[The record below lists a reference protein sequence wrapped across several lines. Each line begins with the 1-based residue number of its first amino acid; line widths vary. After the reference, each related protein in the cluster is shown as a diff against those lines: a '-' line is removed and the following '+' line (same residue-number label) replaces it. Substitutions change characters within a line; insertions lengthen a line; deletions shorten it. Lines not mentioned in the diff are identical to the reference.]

1 MRGSLST
8 IVLILGTTSFAAA
21 QDVSSLQR
29 TIDTL
34 ARPVS
39 EEQLRE
45 LAADRPNAYVYF
57 VQRFLADRG
66 LFSGGADGQLK
77 GGTIQALLTYCRAS
91 GIETV
96 CAGGPMRPEAVAA
109 VARAIVADLVP
120 VLPAGWRIAD
130 NGKGGSIGLTIEL
143 VSAGPNEAILRFSGT
158 AARTGYINVELSPLQ
173 PAAPGNWVAS
183 VSARGQQ
190 DGQDAGDLWLRTAVL
205 DENGYIGELF
215 TGPRLPEGEQTT
227 RVTASGTPDEGATR
241 LLPYVQF
248 WLQAGQQIDTT
259 VTLADPSFEQQ

>member
-8 IVLILGTTSFAAA
+8 IVLILGTTSIAAA
-21 QDVSSLQR
+21 QDVPSLQQ

-34 ARPVS
+34 AKPIS

-57 VQRFLADRG
+57 LQRFLADRG
-66 LFSGGADGQLK
+66 VFSGSADGQLK
-77 GGTIQALLTYCRAS
+77 GSTIQALLTYCRES

-96 CAGGPMRPEAVAA
+96 CAGGPMRSEAVAA

-120 VLPAGWRIAD
+120 VLPEGWRIAD
-130 NGKGGSIGLTIEL
+130 NGKGGSIGLTVEV
-143 VSAGPNEAILRFSGT
+143 VSAGANEATLRFTGT

-173 PAAPGNWVAS
+173 PAAPGNWVTS
-183 VSARGQQ
+183 VTARGQQ

-205 DENGYIGELF
+205 DDDGYIGELF
-215 TGPRLPEGEQTT
+215 AGTRLPEEEQAK
-227 RVTASGTPDEGATR
+227 RVTASGAPGEGATR

-248 WLQAGQQIDTT
+248 WLRAGQQIDTT
-259 VTLADPSFEQQ
+259 VTLADPSFGQQ